1 MAKYIEPKRDTEL
14 FVAGSLEALLPEDSI
29 VRAIWAGLEQLDFEA
44 YDGLYENDEEG
55 RPALDPRGL
64 TAVWTL
70 ALLRGVTSSVRLA
83 ALCGQD
89 IEFRWLLGDA
99 PVQKSTLCDFRK
111 NHGEALVSLST
122 QVLGALGRN
131 GLLPGEN
138 MGVDGTIVRAASSRH
153 SVKKRKHLESQKQR
167 LEEVIREK
175 LSYVDSESQSEEVKA
190 LERRRQRVQQALEEM
205 TARGL
210 NEASDRLTVTEPDAG
225 LKRQKD
231 GSYAPGYNA
240 QAVPDLDSGAIVSA
254 QIVDAG
260 GDGGQLQPQCEQAQA
275 VLAELGI
282 APGGDGTQSITAD
295 GAYHDTLQLD
305 ALENNGI
312 QCFVP
317 EDRAAHRMAPGVS
330 PEYQADQFT
339 YDASTDTMRCPQGQC
354 MNRRK
359 LNDGKT
365 AAVYQ
370 APTDACQSCPVKSQ
384 CCPKSQSG
392 RCVNRSL
399 YKEQLD
405 TIAQRLDT
413 VEGRSRKK
421 ARWVVCEGTF
431 ARLNHLLHWGRCRM
445 WGRAG
450 AEAELLWRQFVNNLM
465 LLSGLWKPMVPA
477 KTG

>member
-1 MAKYIEPKRDTEL
+1 MAKYIESKRDTEL
-14 FVAGSLEALLPEDSI
+14 FVTGSLEALLPEDSI
-29 VRAIWAGLEQLDFEA
+29 ARVIRAGLEPLDFGR
-44 YDGLYENDEEG
+44 YDGLYQNDEEG
-55 RPALDPRGL
+55 RPALNPRGL

-83 ALCGQD
+83 ALCGRD

-99 PVQKSTLCDFRK
+99 PVKKSTLCDFRK
-111 NHGEALVSLST
+111 THGEALVSLST

-131 GLLPGEN
+131 GLLPGVN

-153 SVKKRKHLESQKQR
+153 SVKTRKHLEAQEQR
-167 LEEVIREK
+167 LEEALREK
-175 LSYVDSESQSEEVKA
+175 LSQVDSESESEEVKA
-190 LERRRQRVQQALEEM
+190 LERRQHRVQQALAEM

-210 NEASDRLTVTEPDAG
+210 NKASERLTVTEPDAG

-231 GSYAPGYNA
+231 GSYSPGYNA
-240 QAVPDLDSGAIVSA
+240 QAVPDLDSGAIISA

-282 APGGDGTQSITAD
+282 AQGNDGTQSITAD

-305 ALENNGI
+305 GLENKGI

-317 EDRAAHRMAPGVS
+317 EDRAANRRAPGVS
-330 PEYQADQFT
+330 PEYQADKFT
-339 YDASTDTMRCPQGQC
+339 YDASTDTMCCPQGHG

-365 AAVYQ
+365 AVVYQ
-370 APTDACQSCPVKSQ
+370 APTEVCRSCPAKSQ
-384 CCPKSQSG
+384 CCPQSQGG
-392 RCVNRSL
+392 RYVNRSL
-399 YKEQLD
+399 YKERLD

-413 VEGRSRKK
+413 DAGRSRKK

-465 LLSGLWKPMVPA
+465 LLSGFWKPMVPA
-477 KTG
+477 RTG